1 MKLSTGRFWSRL
13 AVAFVVVLLSGIKV
27 ACGQEGASHDV
38 QGAAPIKV
46 AVVDVDKVLSQSE
59 AWSDSLDEYQRLHE
73 QMRRSLEKQERQVRV
88 LRAECENAPPGTDA
102 AVEKRARLEA
112 ALREYE
118 ERRGEFEQKLHD
130 QRIGSLS
137 RLFNEISDII
147 RSYAVENKVDLVLRK
162 QDLTVSPS
170 QPVELEVVVTTAHVL
185 YARESYDMT
194 DAIVR
199 ELDARYPGEVRER

>member
-1 MKLSTGRFWSRL
+1 M
-13 AVAFVVVLLSGIKV
+13 
-27 ACGQEGASHDV
+27 
-38 QGAAPIKV
+38 KV

-59 AWSDSLDEYQRLHE
+59 AWSDSLDEYQRLQE
-73 QMRRSLEKQERQVRV
+73 QMRRSLEKHERQLRV

-102 AVEKRARLEA
+102 AVEERVRLEA

-118 ERRGEFEQKLHD
+118 ERKGEFELKLHD
-130 QRIGSLS
+130 QRIESLS

-147 RSYAVENKVDLVLRK
+147 RSYAVENRVDLVLRK

-170 QPVELEVVVTTAHVL
+170 QPVELGVVVTTVHVL
-185 YARESYDMT
+185 YARESYDIT

-199 ELDARYPGEVRER
+199 ELNARYPGEIRER